1 MAAKQVK
8 PSQLA
13 LFLSHTDASY
23 HHFAPDE
30 VLRFR
35 AELLRWYDTHRR
47 KLPWRGD
54 PPPYNGSTA
63 AAGGAAP
70 AAGAKQPLISKFFQQ
85 PPASGGGAAAPAP
98 AAAAAAAAEPRRA
111 VTAYGTWVSEIML
124 QQTRVET
131 VIPYY
136 LKWMAAYP
144 TPAALAAASP
154 EDINAAWAGLG
165 YYRRARLLHQG
176 AATVAAPPYNGEL
189 PSTTEELM
197 KIPGIG
203 AYTAGAIASIAF
215 GQRVPVV
222 DGNVLRVLSRMRAVA
237 AAAQHP
243 PFKDKLSWELAG
255 ALVDPE
261 RPGDF
266 NQAMMELGATVCA
279 PKSLSLPSS
288 LEPFFTAHIISR
300 ELAQQPTAAAEALA
314 AAGEGCPVCAG
325 MAEVVAGLQCGTEAV
340 TLFPCKKPC
349 RETKYQTLAVAVLR
363 QRRPSTEPESG
374 AGDEWWYLMA
384 RRPTQEE
391 LSAAA
396 TPPPAGSKRKKP
408 VASALLAGQ
417 CAPSLASLVTSCL
430 RKC

>member
-23 HHFAPDE
+23 HQFAPDE

-35 AELLRWYDTHRR
+35 AELLRWYDAHRR

-98 AAAAAAAAEPRRA
+98 AAEPRRA

-203 AYTAGAIASIAF
+203 AYTAGAIASISF

-243 PFKDKLSWELAG
+243 PFKDKLSWELA
-255 ALVDPE
+255 ASLVDPE

-279 PKSLSLPSS
+279 PKSVSLPSS
-288 LEPFFTAHIISR
+288 LH
-300 ELAQQPTAAAEALA
+300 LL
-314 AAGEGCPVCAG
+314 
-325 MAEVVAGLQCGTEAV
+325 M
-340 TLFPCKKPC
+340 
-349 RETKYQTLAVAVLR
+349 LR
-363 QRRPSTEPESG
+363 RH
-374 AGDEWWYLMA
+374 
-384 RRPTQEE
+384 
-391 LSAAA
+391 
-396 TPPPAGSKRKKP
+396 
-408 VASALLAGQ
+408 
-417 CAPSLASLVTSCL
+417 CSLVLLSRL
-430 RKC
+430 RHCCS